1 MKAFEYWKVIGVA
14 GALAGLVAW
23 PGIGQAQLDLGG
35 ILPPILPAPSPA
47 PTTTVTGQASAVQ
60 ATVFG
65 LLGNTTLEVANTGAL
80 SGPTDALEASQ
91 LTGNLLGALTAE
103 VPSATTIGYPDQV
116 DSAASLA
123 NLSLTVG
130 GTTISADSILATATA
145 LLGATGSGNAFVGN
159 LLINGVPV
167 GVTGQPN
174 QTISI
179 PGGQLV
185 INEQAVSPASTAVN
199 ALHATVSGVAD
210 VVIGSAVAGIQ

>member
-1 MKAFEYWKVIGVA
+1 MKTFEYWKVIGVA

-35 ILPPILPAPSPA
+35 ILPAPSPA

-65 LLGNTTLEVANTGAL
+65 LLGNTTNTTLGLANTGAL
-80 SGPTDALEASQ
+80 SGPTDALDASQ

-123 NLSLTVG
+123 NLALSIAGNNIGADFLMSQASAILNIGGVGSSTLSNLSL
-130 GTTISADSILATATA
+130 
-145 LLGATGSGNAFVGN
+145 
-159 LLINGVPV
+159 NGVPV
-167 GVTGQPN
+167 PVTGDPN
-174 QTISI
+174 QTVSI
-179 PGGQLV
+179 PGGQMV
-185 INEQAVSPASTAVN
+185 INEQQTSPAGIVVN
-199 ALHATVSGVAD
+199 ALHVIVSGVAD
-210 VVIGSAVAGIQ
+210 VVMGSSVAGIQ

>member
-1 MKAFEYWKVIGVA
+1 MRHTKFCRWNVSGALVVLASLLAWPAVGVA
-14 GALAGLVAW
+14 
-23 PGIGQAQLDLGG
+23 Q
-35 ILPPILPAPSPA
+35 
-47 PTTTVTGQASAVQ
+47 TVTGQAAAVQ
-60 ATVFG
+60 ATVFS
-65 LLGNTTLEVANTGAL
+65 LLGGTTTLGLANTGSL

-145 LLGATGSGNAFVGN
+145 LLGATGSGNAFIGN